1 MTLFSLLSTFLIFS
15 LCSVYSSLDSDTR
28 VLQDVSS
35 QPYPNPSSSS
45 SSITS
50 TNRDVTGRV
59 HLRFPKSA
67 PGQPPPPPQ
76 LTTGTSPP
84 NVASR
89 IVLNGGEFT
98 ALARYSDGV
107 FTFPQLAPGVY
118 LLEVFHPDF
127 IYPTYKL
134 NVPADPSAVIQ
145 VVEYKH
151 PGSPKMPAL
160 YPIEAFPIRL
170 QTPGGAP
177 VYFDERPK
185 IYIISML
192 MNPMV
197 LMMLCMG
204 LVGLYMKS
212 IPEEEKLAMAEE
224 QRKMGIDPNN
234 PLTAFSALMKG
245 GPAEDESSVS
255 GGGSSSAIKTASAR
269 QRLAAAGAAARVDR

>member
-15 LCSVYSSLDSDTR
+15 LCSVYSSLESDTR
-28 VLQDVSS
+28 ILEDVSFQS
-35 QPYPNPSSSS
+35 QPSSSS
-45 SSITS
+45 SSFIT
-50 TNRDVTGRV
+50 TTRDVTGRV
-59 HLRFPKSA
+59 HLRFPKAA

-89 IVLNGGEFT
+89 IVLNGGEYT

-107 FTFPQLAPGVY
+107 FTFAQLAPGVY

-134 NVPADPSAVIQ
+134 NVPADPSAAIQ

-245 GPAEDESSVS
+245 GTAEDESSN
-255 GGGSSSAIKTASAR
+255 GGGSSSSIKTASAR